1 MNGEGKLENLKRFG
15 KEIPNPTSEEARERG
30 AKGGIASGE
39 ARRKKADIL
48 RSIDLLLSMPAE
60 GSVRAKLIEMGYPEE
75 ELTNANA
82 IVATLYAKGIM
93 QGDQKAIETL
103 INYAFQASDDERKTK
118 ESDARVAVMK
128 GQTDIAVTSKDDDD
142 GDVVIYLPKIEG
154 EDDTPDEQQ
163 GD

>member
-1 MNGEGKLENLKRFG
+1 MGGEGRLENLKRFG
-15 KEIPNPTSEEARERG
+15 KELPNPTSEEAKERG

-48 RSIDLLLSMPAE
+48 RSIDLLLGMPAE
-60 GSVRAKLIEMGYPEE
+60 GSVREKLIEMGYAEE

-82 IVATLYAKGIM
+82 IVATLFAKGIM

-103 INYAFQASDDERKTK
+103 INYAFQASDDERKTR
-118 ESDARVAVMK
+118 ESDARVAVMQ

-154 EDDTPDEQQ
+154 EDETPDEQQ